1 MEETQET
8 QARITFDDVAKAV
21 EEMGLTPQDT
31 NASAI
36 RQHLGRGGNSTIQK
50 HLDTLRTTTI
60 EQAPIE
66 DRVDI
71 PKETITHLWNS
82 AVTAAKATMSVRTD
96 RVLAEREAAQTI
108 AAQAIRDRD
117 SAFADAEQWEA
128 KAKEAESAVR
138 ELEGHI
144 AGMQS
149 EHLEQLVNMQNSRA
163 EIYNENAEI
172 KHTLEVLRLEHQI
185 ETDRLVQQISDL
197 KVMLYHTELPKQNSA
212 TIVPEPVQ
220 APIAAKNP
228 VGRPKQHKSSG
239 IAGTSAE

>member
-21 EEMGLTPQDT
+21 EDMGTTPQDT
-31 NASAI
+31 NAAAV

-50 HLDTLRTTTI
+50 HLDQLRQATI

-66 DRVDI
+66 DRVEL
-71 PKETITHLWNS
+71 PKETLTHLWNT
-82 AVTAAKATMSVRTD
+82 AITAAKATMAVRTD

-117 SAFADAEQWEA
+117 AAFLESEQWEA
-128 KAKEAESAVR
+128 KAQEATAAVR
-138 ELEGHI
+138 ELEAHI
-144 AGMQS
+144 AGMQDV
-149 EHLEQLVNMQNSRA
+149 HLEQLVNIQNSRA
-163 EIYNENAEI
+163 EVYNESAEL

-185 ETDRLVQQISDL
+185 ETDRLIQQISEL
-197 KVMLYHTELPKQNSA
+197 KAMLYHTTNSA
-212 TIVPEPVQ
+212 TIVPEPAVK
-220 APIAAKNP
+220 AIPVSGKNP

-239 IAGTSAE
+239 IAGTAIE